1 MAAHLNHLGNSKNS
15 NTQASLAK
23 ILIYASIIFNIS
35 QMNLTWGGGVS
46 ELRTTGLPLPYHLT
60 EEGELER

>member
-35 QMNLTWGGGVS
+35 QMNLTWGGGGGVRAEDYWS
-46 ELRTTGLPLPYHLT
+46 TTTLSSYRRG
-60 EEGELER
+60 

>member
-35 QMNLTWGGGVS
+35 QMNLTWGQG
-46 ELRTTGLPLPYHLT
+46 
-60 EEGELER
+60 